1 MAEEHAHD
9 AERAVIEERARKRAS
24 LESYWEL
31 LQEARTLF
39 AGDDAEQAAEIGG
52 RSIPDRTLPDFS
64 ALAQR
69 LTPQPTQPAQPTRSP
84 GESSAE
90 EPAKRGTSLGKETI
104 GVRSGSEQSNDA
116 TPGTVQDGSTD
127 QNVPQRQIDQGLVRI
142 ARSRNLGELADLI
155 EQCRRCGLCEGR
167 KRAVPGQGVMNPL
180 VMVIGE
186 APGAEED
193 ASGEPFVGPAGKYL
207 DSWLAAIQLYRG
219 RDVFIGNVVKCR
231 PPGNRD
237 PLPEEREAC
246 MPYLLRQIE
255 IVRPKAILSVGRISS
270 QILTGVSEGI
280 GRIRSQS
287 RGYTF
292 QGIPLVP
299 TYHPSAVLR
308 TPQEYRRLVWDDLQR
323 LRTIINERT

>member
-31 LQEARTLF
+31 LQEARMLF
-39 AGDDAEQAAEIGG
+39 AGDDAG
-52 RSIPDRTLPDFS
+52 RVVETGVRGIPDSSLPDFS
-64 ALAQR
+64 ALAYR
-69 LTPQPTQPAQPTRSP
+69 LTPQPTQPTRSP
-84 GESSAE
+84 VEASAE
-90 EPAKRGTSLGKETI
+90 GPTQRGSDRGKKSI
-104 GVRSGSEQSNDA
+104 GVRSGREQSDTA
-116 TPGTVQDGSTD
+116 SPGTGQGGAPDP
-127 QNVPQRQIDQGLVRI
+127 NVPQRAMDQGLVRI

-155 EQCRRCGLCEGR
+155 DQCRRCGLCEGR
-167 KRAVPGQGVMNPL
+167 KRAVPGKGVINPL
-180 VMVIGE
+180 VMVVGE

-193 ASGEPFVGPAGKYL
+193 SSGEPFVGPAGKYL

-219 RDVFIGNVVKCR
+219 GNVFMGNVVKCR

-323 LRTIINERT
+323 LRTIITERT

>member
-1 MAEEHAHD
+1 MAEHQGD
-9 AERAVIEERARKRAS
+9 ASAREATQDERTRTQAS
-24 LESYWEL
+24 LEAYWEL
-31 LQEARTLF
+31 LRDARRLF
-39 AGDDAEQAAEIGG
+39 AGEESADAALTAM
-52 RSIPDRTLPDFS
+52 PDFS
-64 ALAQR
+64 ALARR
-69 LTPQPTQPAQPTRSP
+69 LIPDPPPEVEPAGQSASQSLGRSAGMQAPPKPTAPEPQPVRAGSGKQLQHQQGGQTEPAAAPTRQAD
-84 GESSAE
+84 E
-90 EPAKRGTSLGKETI
+90 
-104 GVRSGSEQSNDA
+104 
-116 TPGTVQDGSTD
+116 
-127 QNVPQRQIDQGLVRI
+127 GLVRI
-142 ARSRNLGELADLI
+142 ARSRNLGELAELI
-155 EQCRRCGLCEGR
+155 EHCTRCGLCERR
-167 KRAVPGQGVMNPL
+167 KKAVPGQGVINPL

-246 MPYLLRQIE
+246 IPYLHRQIE
-255 IVRPKAILSVGRISS
+255 IIRPKAILSVGRISS
-270 QILTGVSEGI
+270 QFLTGVAEGI
-280 GRIRSQS
+280 GRIRSQNK
-287 RGYTF
+287 GYTY

-323 LRTIINERT
+323 LKAIITERT